1 MKSNFHE
8 LSELSIN
15 VRKLIL
21 EVGLNCGSP
30 AHLGGA
36 FSIVDILS
44 ALYGKVLKYEYQNP
58 ESDRFISTLHE
69 VSSWLMLLVIFK
81 RNWPD

>member
-44 ALYGKVLKYEYQNP
+44 TLYGK
-58 ESDRFISTLHE
+58 IS
-69 VSSWLMLLVIFK
+69 
-81 RNWPD
+81 